1 MTLNQIDGEHF
12 SAIAASSNNRCQ
24 DRRQDMPFFCAFH
37 LGIKEGRR
45 IGERRAGRGKPRYV
59 DYYAGHLMLCTI
71 AILFLSA
78 LDAFLTLNILANG
91 GEELN
96 WFMAVLIEDSVER
109 FVGFKLA
116 LTAMALMMLVI
127 HHDVQLMGRIRV
139 RHIKYMILCSYSVL
153 IGYEF
158 YLLELAATLL

>member
-1 MTLNQIDGEHF
+1 MANTV
-12 SAIAASSNNRCQ
+12 AISNNRCQ
-24 DRRQDMPFFCAFH
+24 DRRQGMPFFCAFH
-37 LGIKEGRR
+37 LGIKTGRR
-45 IGERRAGRGKPRYV
+45 IGERRVGRGKPGYV

-96 WFMAVLIEDSVER
+96 WFMAVLIENGIEK

-116 LTAMALMMLVI
+116 LTALALILLVI
-127 HHDVQLMGRIRV
+127 HHNVQLTRRIRV
-139 RHIKYMILCSYSVL
+139 RHIKYLILCGYSVL
-153 IGYEF
+153 IGYESH
-158 YLLELAATLL
+158 LLVM

>member
-1 MTLNQIDGEHF
+1 MANTV
-12 SAIAASSNNRCQ
+12 AISNNRCQ
-24 DRRQDMPFFCAFH
+24 DRRQGMPFFCAFH
-37 LGIKEGRR
+37 LGIKTGRR
-45 IGERRAGRGKPRYV
+45 IGERRVGRGKPGYV

-96 WFMAVLIEDSVER
+96 WFMAVLIENGIEK

-116 LTAMALMMLVI
+116 LTALALILLVI
-127 HHDVQLMGRIRV
+127 HHNVQLTRRIRV
-139 RHIKYMILCSYSVL
+139 RHIKYMILCGYSVL
-153 IGYEF
+153 IGYELH
-158 YLLELAATLL
+158 LLVM

>member
-71 AILFLSA
+71 AILLSA

>member
-1 MTLNQIDGEHF
+1 MANTV
-12 SAIAASSNNRCQ
+12 AISNNRCQ
-24 DRRQDMPFFCAFH
+24 DRRQGMPFFCAFH
-37 LGIKEGRR
+37 LGIKTGRR
-45 IGERRAGRGKPRYV
+45 IGERRVGRGKPGYV

-96 WFMAVLIEDSVER
+96 WFMAVLIENGIEK

-116 LTAMALMMLVI
+116 LTALALILLVI
-127 HHDVQLMGRIRV
+127 HHNVQLTRRIRV
-139 RHIKYMILCSYSVL
+139 RHIKYLILCGYSVL
-153 IGYEF
+153 IGYELH
-158 YLLELAATLL
+158 LLVM

>member
-1 MTLNQIDGEHF
+1 MANTV
-12 SAIAASSNNRCQ
+12 AISNNRCQ
-24 DRRQDMPFFCAFH
+24 DRRQGMPFFCAFH
-37 LGIKEGRR
+37 LGIKTGRR
-45 IGERRAGRGKPRYV
+45 IGERRVGRGKPGYV

-96 WFMAVLIEDSVER
+96 WFMAVLIENGIEK

-116 LTAMALMMLVI
+116 LTALALILLVI
-127 HHDVQLMGRIRV
+127 HHNVQLTRRIRV
-139 RHIKYMILCSYSVL
+139 RHIKYLILCGYSVL
-153 IGYEF
+153 IGYELHLCF
-158 YLLELAATLL
+158 ST